1 MGNVIDH
8 YGAKAEAENTD
19 EENFYEYPEFALSP
33 NSYSGEFRDYRSNS
47 ADVVCTCSREIYRK
61 GTKCTFVRHSLNYDA
76 E

>member
-47 ADVVCTCSREIYRK
+47 ADVV
-61 GTKCTFVRHSLNYDA
+61 
-76 E
+76 